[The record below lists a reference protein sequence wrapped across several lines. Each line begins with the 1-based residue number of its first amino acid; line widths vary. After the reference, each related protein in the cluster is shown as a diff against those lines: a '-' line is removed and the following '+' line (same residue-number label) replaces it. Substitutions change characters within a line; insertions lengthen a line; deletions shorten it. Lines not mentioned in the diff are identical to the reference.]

1 LPRTPF
7 GSAAILARRRRA
19 VDKPHAEGKTRSAT
33 LKEDGMASY
42 LLVTSY
48 SADGAKGVLKNGG
61 TARVDAA
68 EKAIK
73 SLGGKVQSF
82 HFAFG
87 ADDAYVIVDLPDN
100 IAAAALGLAVS
111 STGFTHVKTVVLL
124 TPAEIDEAAK
134 RQVTY
139 TPPGG
144 K

>member
-1 LPRTPF
+1 MANYL
-7 GSAAILARRRRA
+7 I
-19 VDKPHAEGKTRSAT
+19 V
-33 LKEDGMASY
+33 ASY
-42 LLVTSY
+42 S
-48 SADGAKGVLKNGG
+48 SDGAKGVLKNGG
-61 TARVDAA
+61 TARVDAV
-68 EKAIK
+68 KKTIK

-111 STGFTHVKTVVLL
+111 STGLTHVKTVVLL
-124 TPAEIDEAAK
+124 TPAEFDEAAQ

-139 TPPGG
+139 SPPGG

>member
-1 LPRTPF
+1 
-7 GSAAILARRRRA
+7 
-19 VDKPHAEGKTRSAT
+19 
-33 LKEDGMASY
+33 MASY
-42 LLVTSY
+42 LILGSY
-48 SADGAKGVLKNGG
+48 SPEGAKGVLKNGG
-61 TARVDAA
+61 TARADAV
-68 EKAIK
+68 KKSVK

-87 ADDAYVIVDLPDN
+87 AEDAYIVVDLPDN

-111 STGFTHVKTVVLL
+111 STGLTSVKTVVLL

-139 TPPGG
+139 TPPG

>member
-1 LPRTPF
+1 
-7 GSAAILARRRRA
+7 
-19 VDKPHAEGKTRSAT
+19 
-33 LKEDGMASY
+33 MASY
-42 LLVTSY
+42 LILGSY
-48 SADGAKGVLKNGG
+48 SPEGAKGVLKNGG
-61 TARVDAA
+61 TARADAV
-68 EKAIK
+68 KKSVK

-87 ADDAYVIVDLPDN
+87 AEDAVVVVDLPDN

-111 STGFTHVKTVVLL
+111 STGLTSAKTVVLL

-139 TPPGG
+139 TPPG